1 MRVLIVEDETAALEA
16 LKGMLYEYDSQIE
29 VVGIT
34 EGVKLA
40 HNLNE
45 GVVTGIGTHEE
56 LLKNNNEYQEIYY
69 SQMDKEEVTA

>member
-34 EGVKLA
+34 EGVK
-40 HNLNE
+40 E
-45 GVVTGIGTHEE
+45 
-56 LLKNNNEYQEIYY
+56 
-69 SQMDKEEVTA
+69 